1 MNEAI
6 GAEIRRRRKAQRL
19 SLKDMSQA
27 TGLSESFLSQVERNK
42 CSLSLM
48 SMQRVAKALG
58 VGINDLFGMQP
69 HQVPVDDDIEAA
81 GAIHAGSHVI
91 GGGRFFETLTESWPD
106 RSFDVVRVTCA
117 PHTRSESSTHDGEEF
132 VYVLEGGMH
141 LTLNGAT
148 RFLKK
153 GEWAH
158 YRSTEE
164 HSLENRQDTELKY
177 LIIITELID

>member
-6 GAEIRRRRKAQRL
+6 GAEIRRRRKAQKL

-58 VGINDLFGMQP
+58 VGINDLFGMEP
-69 HQVPVDDDIEAA
+69 HLVPIADDKEAV
-81 GAIHAGSHVI
+81 GKIHAGSNAI
-91 GGGRFFETLTESWPD
+91 GGRFFETLTENRPG
-106 RSFDVVRVTCA
+106 RAFDVVRVTCA

-132 VYVLEGGMH
+132 IYVLEGGMH
-141 LTLNGAT
+141 LYLDGEV
-148 RFLKK
+148 RLLKK

-158 YRSTEE
+158 YLSTIP
-164 HSLENRQDTELKY
+164 HSLENRQDTELQY
-177 LIIITELID
+177 LIAITELID